1 MTQLDFTD
9 VSYSAGNSTRRG
21 NSLLL
26 MFSLLAL
33 PFAAG
38 YDVEREDNEDD
49 VNELQTVGS
58 ES

>member
-9 VSYSAGNSTRRG
+9 VSYPAGNSTRRG

-38 YDVEREDNEDD
+38 YDVEREDSEED
-49 VNELQTVGS
+49 VNELQAVGS
-58 ES
+58 QD